1 MGQENNRAKWLHL
14 RLTDAETAQI
24 KKAFESTTCRK
35 LSDYARRKLLD
46 KAITVNHRNASLDSY
61 LEGLAQL
68 KSELN
73 AVGNNFN
80 QAVKK
85 LNTLSKIK
93 EFEHWLVTYELDKR
107 QLLAQI
113 RAVNDYIK
121 SVSEKW

>member
-1 MGQENNRAKWLHL
+1 MEHKNNREKWLHI
-14 RLTDAETAQI
+14 RLTKVEFAQI
-24 KKAFESTTCRK
+24 QKSFEATTCRK
-35 LSDYARRKLLD
+35 LSDYARKKLLG

-85 LNTLSKIK
+85 LNMLSKIK

-107 QLLAQI
+107 QLLEQI
-113 RAVNDYIK
+113 QAVNDHIQNA
-121 SVSEKW
+121 SGKW

>member
-1 MGQENNRAKWLHL
+1 MEHKNNREKWLHI
-14 RLTDAETAQI
+14 RLTKVEFTQI
-24 KKAFESTTCRK
+24 QKSFEATTCRK
-35 LSDYARRKLLD
+35 LSDYARKKLLG

-61 LEGLAQL
+61 LEALAQL

-73 AVGNNFN
+73 AIGNNFN

-107 QLLAQI
+107 QLLEQI
-113 RAVNDYIK
+113 QAVNDHIQNA
-121 SVSEKW
+121 SGKW